1 MRIRLTRRLAES
13 VDDVDLSCHRVGD
26 SFDLSDRDGGM
37 LIAEGWAV
45 KVDAVRALRSTANQ
59 TARREPKRHT

>member
-13 VDDVDLSCHRVGD
+13 LDDVDLSRRRVGD
-26 SFDLSDRDGGM
+26 AFDLSDRDGGM

-45 KVDAVRALRSTANQ
+45 KVDTVRAHGSTANQ
-59 TARREPKRHT
+59 PRRELKRHT